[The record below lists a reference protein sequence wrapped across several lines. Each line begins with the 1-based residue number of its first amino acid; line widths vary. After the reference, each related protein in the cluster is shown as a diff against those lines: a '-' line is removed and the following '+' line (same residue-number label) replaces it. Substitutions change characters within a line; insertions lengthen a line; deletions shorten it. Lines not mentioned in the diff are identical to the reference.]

1 LFQEL
6 LPLLAGGRV
15 LMMTVTQPDP
25 QRLTVVVQPMALKE
39 AESPALSVPL
49 AVTATPAQLDAEL
62 PAALRGFAA
71 EHQSVACA
79 LADAARRMKE
89 ASAPKEGAKPGAPAR
104 TAVAARVAA
113 PPPPPPP
120 PVPTLWDTPAQP
132 PAAAAPAGD
141 ESPAADADAEARPD
155 SGEAHGE
162 TVDEADDLQEVA

>member
-1 LFQEL
+1 MFQEL

-15 LMMTVTQPDP
+15 LMLTVTQPDP

-71 EHQSVACA
+71 EHQSVAGA

-89 ASAPKEGAKPGAPAR
+89 AAAPKDGAKPGAPAR
-104 TAVAARVAA
+104 TAVAARAA
-113 PPPPPPP
+113 APPPPP

-132 PAAAAPAGD
+132 AAPAGAAGD
-141 ESPAADADAEARPD
+141 ESPAADAEADAGPD
-155 SGEAHGE
+155 SGEAHSE
-162 TVDEADDLQEVA
+162 TVDEADDLLEVA